1 MKALDLNQVAE
12 YLEHATILQ
21 TIDGGFALTH
31 YGITS
36 AGNKFFM
43 VNDTEGRTSVL
54 EIPH

>member
-12 YLEHATILQ
+12 YLIDATILQ

-36 AGNKFFM
+36 AGNKFFLI
-43 VNDTEGRTSVL
+43 NDANGNTNVSEF
-54 EIPH
+54 